1 MTTIETPSVIRHLWK
16 SVLALGVLTL
26 VLGAAVLIWP
36 GDSIVVASVVFG
48 VYLLVSGIAQ
58 AIAAF
63 TVGMSPGSRVL
74 FFISGALSVVLGYF
88 AFRDFHNGAAVWML
102 AIWIGVGFIF
112 QGVTATALAIDVPA
126 LPARG
131 WYIFVGILTVIAGVV
146 TIVWPIS
153 SIVAL
158 AIVAGAWLVVVGI
171 TEVVWALSAR
181 RTVKKGERRIEESL
195 APSAAA
201 DSPRCAE
208 AQWRVSA
215 RRTMARKALYAN
227 PISAERQDM
236 TTPRAKGIGRIP
248 QLISH
253 RLLRN
258 NQVHH
263 PAVLEEANRRSGT
276 IQLRQ

>member
-63 TVGMSPGSRVL
+63 TVNMSLGSRVL

-88 AFRDFHNGAAVWML
+88 AFRDFNNGAAVWML

-146 TIVWPIS
+146 TLVWPIS
-153 SIVAL
+153 SIAVL
-158 AIVAGAWLVVVGI
+158 AIVAGAWLVVIGTTEIVG
-171 TEVVWALSAR
+171 ALSAR
-181 RTVKKGERRIEESL
+181 RTVNKGERRIEESL
-195 APSAAA
+195 APSAA
-201 DSPRCAE
+201 S
-208 AQWRVSA
+208 
-215 RRTMARKALYAN
+215 
-227 PISAERQDM
+227 
-236 TTPRAKGIGRIP
+236 
-248 QLISH
+248 
-253 RLLRN
+253 
-258 NQVHH
+258 
-263 PAVLEEANRRSGT
+263 
-276 IQLRQ
+276 

>member
-58 AIAAF
+58 P
-63 TVGMSPGSRVL
+63 SLRS
-74 FFISGALSVVLGYF
+74 LSVCPRPVACCF
-88 AFRDFHNGAAVWML
+88 SSAAHCRSCWATSLSATSTTAPPCGCWPYGSALDSYSKVSRRPHWPSM
-102 AIWIGVGFIF
+102 F
-112 QGVTATALAIDVPA
+112 QHCLRAAGTS
-126 LPARG
+126 
-131 WYIFVGILTVIAGVV
+131 FVGILTVIAGVV

-195 APSAAA
+195 APSAASRLTSVGLGTTTSRA
-201 DSPRCAE
+201 QGDWHMDTLTVCVPR
-208 AQWRVSA
+208 WH
-215 RRTMARKALYAN
+215 
-227 PISAERQDM
+227 P
-236 TTPRAKGIGRIP
+236 PR
-248 QLISH
+248 
-253 RLLRN
+253 
-258 NQVHH
+258 
-263 PAVLEEANRRSGT
+263 PAVPTSPVL
-276 IQLRQ
+276 

>member
-1 MTTIETPSVIRHLWK
+1 MTTIETPSVIRNLWK

-63 TVGMSPGSRVL
+63 AVDMSMASRVL

-88 AFRDFHNGAAVWML
+88 AFRDFNNGVAVWML

-112 QGVTATALAIDVPA
+112 RGVTATALAIDVPA

-146 TIVWPIS
+146 TLVWPIS

-158 AIVAGAWLVVVGI
+158 AIVGGAWLVVVGI
-171 TEVVWALSAR
+171 TEVVSALNAR
-181 RTVKKGERRIEESL
+181 RTVKKGERRIKESL
-195 APSAAA
+195 APSAA
-201 DSPRCAE
+201 S
-208 AQWRVSA
+208 
-215 RRTMARKALYAN
+215 
-227 PISAERQDM
+227 
-236 TTPRAKGIGRIP
+236 
-248 QLISH
+248 
-253 RLLRN
+253 
-258 NQVHH
+258 
-263 PAVLEEANRRSGT
+263 
-276 IQLRQ
+276 